1 MGRFKL
7 LIFLLIVLLICGCG
21 KKEYSRV
28 EILMD
33 TVVEIKVSHRNKV
46 EAQKAI
52 DSAMEEMKR
61 VEQKMSRFLPDSEVS
76 RINNEAS
83 SETVRESRATG
94 GWIPVDD
101 ELFCLLKESVRLSEL
116 TGGCFDVT
124 VYPLMKIWKFAG
136 ENPRVP
142 GEKEIKDELE
152 SVGYKNMRVENGKV
166 RFAKKGMGIDLGGI
180 AKGYAVDAAVRVLKE
195 KNIGSAMV
203 NAGGDIYVLGRK
215 GGKPWRIGI
224 RHPRKEGDIL
234 GVVEVED
241 RAIVTSGDY
250 ERFFFSGGKRYH
262 HIFDPK
268 TGYPANGCQ
277 SVTIVAKETTFADAL
292 ATGVFV
298 LGPRQ
303 GMDLLEKL
311 EEVEGVIVDKEGEV
325 SVSSG
330 LASQIEYANQK

>member
-1 MGRFKL
+1 MGKFKPL
-7 LIFLLIVLLICGCG
+7 VFLLIVFLICGCG

-28 EILMD
+28 EFLMD
-33 TVVEIKVSHRNKV
+33 TVVEIKVCHRNKV

-76 RINNEAS
+76 RLNNEAS

-124 VYPLMKIWKFAG
+124 VYPLMKMWKFAG

-142 GEKEIKDELE
+142 GEKEIKEELE
-152 SVGYKNMRVENGKV
+152 LVGYKNMRVENGKV
-166 RFAKKGMGIDLGGI
+166 CFAKKGMGIDLGGI

-277 SVTIVAKETTFADAL
+277 SVTIVAKETSFADAL

-303 GMDLLEKL
+303 GMDLIESL

>member
-1 MGRFKL
+1 MGRFKP
-7 LIFLLIVLLICGCG
+7 LIFLLLVFFICGCG
-21 KKEYSRV
+21 KKEYSKV
-28 EILMD
+28 EFLMD
-33 TVVEIKVSHRNKV
+33 TVVEIKVCHRNKV

-76 RINNEAS
+76 RLNNEAS
-83 SETVRESRATG
+83 SAGVKGVQLAGS
-94 GWIPVDD
+94 WLQISD
-101 ELFCLLKESVRLSEL
+101 ELFYLLKESVRLSEL
-116 TGGCFDVT
+116 TRGCFDVT
-124 VYPLMKIWKFAG
+124 IYPLVKIWKFGG
-136 ENPRVP
+136 ENPGVP
-142 GEKEIKDELE
+142 AEKEIKKGLEL
-152 SVGYKNMRVENGKV
+152 VGYKNMRVENGKV
-166 RFAKKGMGIDLGGI
+166 RFDKRGMGIDLGGI

-195 KNIGSAMV
+195 KNIESAMV

-215 GGKPWRIGI
+215 RRKPWRIGI

-234 GVVEVED
+234 GIVEVED

-277 SVTIVAKETTFADAL
+277 SVTIVAKETAFADAL

-303 GMDLLEKL
+303 GMDLIESL

>member
-1 MGRFKL
+1 MGKFKPL
-7 LIFLLIVLLICGCG
+7 VFLLIVFLICGCG

-28 EILMD
+28 EFLMD
-33 TVVEIKVSHRNKV
+33 TVVEIKVCHRNKV

-83 SETVRESRATG
+83 SETVRESGATR

-101 ELFCLLKESVRLSEL
+101 ELFCLLKESVGLSEL
-116 TGGCFDVT
+116 TRGCFDVT
-124 VYPLMKIWKFAG
+124 IYPLMKIWKFAG

-142 GEKEIKDELE
+142 GDREIKEGLEL
-152 SVGYKNMRVENGKV
+152 VGYENMRVENGKV

-277 SVTIVAKETTFADAL
+277 SVTIVAKETSFADAL

-303 GMDLLEKL
+303 GMDLIESL